1 MFTVLNASVSANGYF
16 TYTYRT
22 TMSTVAFSFI
32 VFTYENVMSSDAPIP
47 VSNHNDVTVSFDERT
62 ATVFGPPGQA
72 QTFSVA
78 MMSYPTPV
86 RFAWSPGFTQV
97 GEPRENND
105 VTVVDVTTALMT
117 DDVAAYNVTATSG
130 QSGLSSQ
137 ITIVLKQRGISPSVM
152 GFVGSA
158 IFKAAILF
166 RPKYF
171 KIPFSRFANK
181 LGLHT
186 SNIFCKP

>member
-1 MFTVLNASVSANGYF
+1 MSVESTFFCSLFFTP
-16 TYTYRT
+16 
-22 TMSTVAFSFI
+22 
-32 VFTYENVMSSDAPIP
+32 ENVSPSDAPVP
-47 VSNHNDVTVSFDERT
+47 VSNLNDVTVSFDERT

-137 ITIVLKQRGISPSVM
+137 IAIVLKQRGITPSVI
-152 GFVGSA
+152 GFS
-158 IFKAAILF
+158 KAQ
-166 RPKYF
+166 Y
-171 KIPFSRFANK
+171 SRLRYCFAQ
-181 LGLHT
+181 
-186 SNIFCKP
+186 NIQNSI